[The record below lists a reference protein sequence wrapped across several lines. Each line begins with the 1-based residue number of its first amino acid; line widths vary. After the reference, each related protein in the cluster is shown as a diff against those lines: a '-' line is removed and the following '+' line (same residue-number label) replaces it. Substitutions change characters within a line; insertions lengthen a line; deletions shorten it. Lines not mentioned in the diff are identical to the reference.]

1 MKTTII
7 IAEYNPMTNGHV
19 YHLTTARKETNAD
32 SVIVLMS
39 GSFTQ
44 RGDAAVADKYIR
56 AEIAVKNGAD
66 MVVEL
71 PTIYA
76 ISPADNFAEGA
87 IKTLSVFPG
96 ELTLSFGSECG
107 DLEQLTRLAEL
118 LAEEP
123 EDFKTPFKE
132 SLTAG
137 NSFPKARADGVRAYC
152 EKHADCGDLASVLDE
167 PNNVLGIAYIQA
179 AKKLGVPL
187 KFHTVRRVGT
197 GYNDLNE
204 GGQFPSSTAVREAII
219 HGNLSSIQDG
229 VPKETYDILKLF
241 RPNPMSL
248 GDMVLFRMKNIS
260 GYDLEHYY
268 DVSGGI
274 HNRLKIAAATAH
286 TYEQMLE
293 DAKTKKYTMARLKRI
308 SLYALFDITQDLYRE
323 AVESPVYVQILALNS
338 TRKDLLSALSETT
351 KNVLTRY
358 SDVGKVDKRL
368 RPFIKL
374 DFTAQGTLE
383 IINRSNYYNKKMLL
397 VNPEDEW

>member
-1 MKTTII
+1 MRTTVV

-19 YHLTTARKETNAD
+19 YHLETARKETNAD

-56 AEIAVKNGAD
+56 AEIAVKHGAD
-66 MVVEL
+66 MVAEL
-71 PTIYA
+71 PTVYA
-76 ISPADNFAEGA
+76 VSPADNFAEGA
-87 IKTLSVFPG
+87 IKTISVFPG
-96 ELTLSFGSECG
+96 ELTVSFGSECG
-107 DLEQLTRLAEL
+107 DLDTLTRLATL

-132 SLTAG
+132 SLAAG

-152 EKHADCGDLASVLDE
+152 AKHEEAGNLAAILDE

-179 AKKLGVPL
+179 AKKSGVPI
-187 KFHTVRRVGT
+187 KFHTVRRVGS
-197 GYNDLNE
+197 GYNDLSENE
-204 GGQFPSSTAVREAII
+204 QFPSSTAVREAAFQ
-219 HGNLSSIQDG
+219 GNLSSVKDG
-229 VPKETYDILKLF
+229 VPKETYDILQLF

-274 HNRLKIAAATAH
+274 HNRLKIAAATANS
-286 TYEQMLE
+286 YEQMLE
-293 DAKTKKYTMARLKRI
+293 EAKTKKYTMARLKRI
-308 SLYALFDITQDLYRE
+308 SLYALFDITKDFYIE
-323 AVESPVYVQILALNS
+323 ATKAPAYVQILALNS
-338 TRKDLLSALSETT
+338 ARKDLLSALSENT

-358 SDVGKVDKRL
+358 SDVGKVDKCL

-397 VNPEDEW
+397 VNPEDKW